1 MKILESLDLRSFGIN
16 ESDLEILGSSL
27 IITKKNWDY
36 LSCLSFQEKVAEL
49 IAENKSESVFIF
61 CSHPTLLTMG
71 RGLQK
76 AEDLIEFDNSLRD
89 NLEVPIFDISRGG
102 GITFHHLD
110 QFIFYP
116 IISLEFHHKKVMDY
130 MTEILKTV
138 KDALS
143 QKFFLNDFDEN
154 RKLLGLWFKDKKI
167 ASIGLCT
174 RRFVTFHGLALNLSI
189 SSQVIN
195 FLSKI
200 YPCGL
205 SMNTYI
211 GLDEIVD
218 NDSEEV
224 FNLLKE
230 ALLQQFIKKVQS

>member
-1 MKILESLDLRSFGIN
+1 MKILEFLDLSSFEIN
-16 ESDLEILGSSL
+16 ENEFEIVENSL

-36 LSCLSFQEKVAEL
+36 LKCLSFQEQVAEL
-49 IAENKSESVFIF
+49 IFENKSESVFVF

-76 AEDLIEFDNSLRD
+76 ADDLIEFDNSLRD
-89 NLEVPIFDISRGG
+89 NLEIPIFNISRGG

-130 MTEILKTV
+130 MTEILKIV
-138 KDALS
+138 KIALS
-143 QKFFLNDFDEN
+143 QKFSLKDFDEN
-154 RKLLGLWFKDKKI
+154 RKLLGLWFNDRKI

-189 SSQVIN
+189 SAKVRNSLN
-195 FLSKI
+195 KI

-211 GLDEIVD
+211 GLNEIVD

-224 FNLLKE
+224 FNFLKE
-230 ALLQQFIKKVQS
+230 ALLQQLIKKV